1 MIEQNAQPTAQEA
14 SDVSTC
20 VFDGVDAI
28 MLNEETS
35 NGEQPIQSVNFLSK
49 ICAEAERCID
59 YKATFNDIKNMT
71 GRQISPVEGLAAQTV
86 KTSQNLG
93 VDLIVV
99 QTETG
104 VLPRLVAKYKP
115 SVGILACSTN
125 ESVLQQLSTTRGILK
140 YHIQTTEKVNDKGDK
155 SVEVDPPLIVQALN
169 FAKERNY
176 CKSGRKVLYLHGM
189 MGDQVDQFA
198 MKEIVDV
205 E

>member
-1 MIEQNAQPTAQEA
+1 MIQQANLASKPVIVSSQVFDSMIEQNAQPTAQEA

-99 QTETG
+99 
-104 VLPRLVAKYKP
+104 
-115 SVGILACSTN
+115 
-125 ESVLQQLSTTRGILK
+125 
-140 YHIQTTEKVNDKGDK
+140 
-155 SVEVDPPLIVQALN
+155 
-169 FAKERNY
+169 
-176 CKSGRKVLYLHGM
+176 
-189 MGDQVDQFA
+189 
-198 MKEIVDV
+198 
-205 E
+205 